1 MNRKHLILLALPA
14 LMLSGCTKQISG
26 EEAKAKAKE
35 IEEHEVKAEDYKALS
50 ANVKMVNSVEGKV
63 EGEQVKQSEEM
74 NVIMEF
80 AVEQSYIHTYSYT
93 KEVDGDKVEEN
104 LMETWSYIKDDAFY
118 NVTKAKEAGKE
129 ESKTYVKVSGADA
142 IKAAYDAILDNA
154 VKTVLTTAANKE
166 TISHVENYAD
176 GKAEEGVQYDFK
188 FYTAGEGNLTA
199 EATAKFTDYI
209 FDGIKTNGT
218 GKVKFGWDKYLMVEE
233 AVTSELHGV
242 DTESDTD
249 ATAKIEVNEKLAFEV
264 KAAYPNLDEYKQVV
278 LG

>member
-1 MNRKHLILLALPA
+1 MNKKHLILLALPA
-14 LMLSGCTKQISG
+14 LMLSGCTKEISG

-35 IEEHEVKAEDYKALS
+35 IADHEVKTEDYKALS

-74 NVIMEF
+74 NIVMEF

-93 KEVDGDKVEEN
+93 KETDGDKVEEN
-104 LMETWSYIKDDAFY
+104 LMETWAYIKDDAFY
-118 NVTKAKEAGKE
+118 SVTKAKEAGKE

-142 IKAAYDAILDNA
+142 IKVAYDGILDST

-166 TISHVENYAD
+166 TISNVQNYAD